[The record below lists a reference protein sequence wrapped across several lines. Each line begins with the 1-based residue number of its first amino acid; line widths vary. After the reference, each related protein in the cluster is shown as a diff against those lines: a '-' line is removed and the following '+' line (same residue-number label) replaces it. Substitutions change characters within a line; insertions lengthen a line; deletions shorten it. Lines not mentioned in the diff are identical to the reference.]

1 MPFDH
6 AFTPMVN
13 GHKPILTMVDHGL
26 TMQSEFQNAVNHG
39 QSMVNLGQ
47 MTMVDHGH
55 TMVDHGSTV
64 VLPQG
69 EVLHF
74 LCAKGVGNLPIQ
86 KIPQGL
92 AWWRGVVRLGID

>member
-26 TMQSEFQNAVNHG
+26 TMESEFRNAVNHGQNAVKAWSKHG

-64 VLPQG
+64 VLLQG
-69 EVLHF
+69 YLH
-74 LCAKGVGNLPIQ
+74 
-86 KIPQGL
+86 
-92 AWWRGVVRLGID
+92 IDKNSREKV